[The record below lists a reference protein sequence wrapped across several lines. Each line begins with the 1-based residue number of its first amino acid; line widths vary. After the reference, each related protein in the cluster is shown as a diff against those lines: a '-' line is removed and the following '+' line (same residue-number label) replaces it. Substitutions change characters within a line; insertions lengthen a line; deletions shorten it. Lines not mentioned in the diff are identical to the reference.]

1 MPNKTDAPHL
11 PRSAPIEAYGK
22 GGFVFAGMSHR
33 GSLLCLPDAI
43 WAWPVTRPEQI
54 DMASLR
60 RVFAAADGIDTL
72 IIGTGTEVWLPPSE
86 LRDALR
92 AQTRLWWIE
101 QIIGLALALVCLGII
116 MRRRA
121 FLGPAFWLTIYST
134 LFDVMRWIFEFI
146 DGQVKIPVALILYLL
161 FLWRLL
167 LTRKQVDMRWDGTV
181 AQAPPG

>member
-1 MPNKTDAPHL
+1 MTAPTSQPLRPLLL
-11 PRSAPIEAYGK
+11 PRDNFRTVLAALITLLTI
-22 GGFVFAGMSHR
+22 GGWINALGR
-33 GSLLCLPDAI
+33 TP
-43 WAWPVTRPEQI
+43 
-54 DMASLR
+54 
-60 RVFAAADGIDTL
+60 
-72 IIGTGTEVWLPPSE
+72 

-101 QIIGLALALVCLGII
+101 QIVGLALALVCIGII
-116 MRRRA
+116 MRRRV